1 MRRTTVC
8 DRPGWGKKQMSKAFW
23 VGLMALA
30 ASIASPAAA
39 KSKLFTDDAPLQLV
53 INAPFPTLVRA
64 AKTGTNPF
72 PATLTVTD
80 GAGPAQTVP
89 MQLRARGLTRR
100 TGGYCSFPPLS
111 LNFDKTKVEGTPFQG
126 QKKLKLVT
134 YCNTPADQEQ
144 RIVLEYLAYRFYNLV
159 TPLSYRVR
167 AAEVTYRKDDKD
179 DGVKRFGFLIE
190 DIDDVADRNKLK
202 ELKAASKQVKAAQ
215 LDPKAAARGALLEY
229 MISNLDWDFLAAT
242 PGADCCHNSRFLA
255 AKGATPATAT
265 AVVPLPYDFDYSGL
279 VDAPYAV
286 VPESLRV
293 NGVTDRLYRGY
304 CVSTAEMPAVI
315 AEFRAQR
322 PQMMALIAND
332 PRLNPRFKAKA
343 TRFMDGFF
351 AVLDDPAKVDA
362 QIIKKCRAA
371 AS

>member
-1 MRRTTVC
+1 MF
-8 DRPGWGKKQMSKAFW
+8 KAFW
-23 VGLMALA
+23 VGLTALVWLL
-30 ASIASPAAA
+30 ASPAAA
-39 KSKLFTDDAPLQLV
+39 KSNLFSEEAPLQLV
-53 INAPFPTLVRA
+53 ITAQFPQLVRS
-64 AKTGTNPF
+64 AKTSTNPF

-89 MQLRARGLTRR
+89 LELRPRGLTRR
-100 TGGYCSFPPLS
+100 TGGYCAFPPLS

-159 TPLSYRVR
+159 TPQSYRVR
-167 AAEVTYRKDDKD
+167 AADVTYRNGDKD
-179 DGVKRFGFLIE
+179 DGLKRFGFLIE

-202 ELKAASKQVKAAQ
+202 ELEAASKQVKVTQ
-215 LDPKAAARGALLEY
+215 LDPRAAGRGALLEY

-242 PGADCCHNSRFLA
+242 AGADCCHNSRFLA

-286 VPESLRV
+286 APESLKV

-304 CVSTAEMPAVI
+304 CVSTGEMPAVI
-315 AEFRAQR
+315 DEFRGKRAE
-322 PQMMALIAND
+322 MMALINTD
-332 PRLNPRFKAKA
+332 PRLNPRFRAKA
-343 TRFMDGFF
+343 ARFMDGFF
-351 AVLDDPAKVDA
+351 AVLDDPAKVEA
-362 QIIKKCRAA
+362 QIVKKCRSP

>member
-1 MRRTTVC
+1 MIKSFC
-8 DRPGWGKKQMSKAFW
+8 
-23 VGLMALA
+23 VGLTALGLLL
-30 ASIASPAAA
+30 ASPAAA
-39 KSKLFTDDAPLQLV
+39 KSSLFTDEAPLQLV
-53 INAPFPTLVRA
+53 INAPFPALVRA
-64 AKTGTNPF
+64 AKTSTNPF
-72 PATLTVTD
+72 PATLTITD

-89 MQLRARGLTRR
+89 VTLRARGLTRR

-134 YCNTPADQEQ
+134 YCNTPPDQEQ
-144 RIVLEYLAYRFYNLV
+144 RIVLEYLAYRLYNLI

-167 AAEVTYRKDDKD
+167 AADVTYRNGDKD
-179 DGVKRFGFLIE
+179 DGLKRFGFLIE

-202 ELKAASKQVKAAQ
+202 ELEAASKQVKVSQ
-215 LDPKAAARGALLEY
+215 LDPKAAGRGALLEY

-242 PGADCCHNSRFLA
+242 AGADCCHNSRFLA

-265 AVVPLPYDFDYSGL
+265 AVVPLPYDFDYSGF

-293 NGVTDRLYRGY
+293 TGVTDRLYRGY
-304 CVSTAEMPAVI
+304 CVSTPEMPAVI
-315 AEFRAQR
+315 DEFRGKRAQ
-322 PQMMALIAND
+322 MLAVINNE

-343 TRFMDGFF
+343 TRFVEGFF

-362 QIIKKCRAA
+362 QIIKKCRSP

>member
-1 MRRTTVC
+1 MN
-8 DRPGWGKKQMSKAFW
+8 KAFW
-23 VGLMALA
+23 VGLTALA
-30 ASIASPAAA
+30 WLVASPAAA
-39 KSKLFTDDAPLQLV
+39 KSSLFTDEAPLQLV
-53 INAPFPTLVRA
+53 INAQFPQLVRA
-64 AKTGTNPF
+64 AKSGTNPF

-89 MQLRARGLTRR
+89 LELRPRGLTRR
-100 TGGYCSFPPLS
+100 TGGYCAFPPLS

-167 AAEVTYRKDDKD
+167 AAEVTYRNGDKD
-179 DGVKRFGFLIE
+179 DGLKRFGFLIE
-190 DIDDVADRNKLK
+190 DIDDVADRNKLH
-202 ELKAASKQVKAAQ
+202 ELEVASKQIKPAQ
-215 LDPKAAARGALLEY
+215 LDPKATGRAALLEY

-242 PGADCCHNSRFLA
+242 AGADCCHNSRFLA

-293 NGVTDRLYRGY
+293 TGVTDRLYRGY

-315 AEFRAQR
+315 AEYRSHR

-343 TRFMDGFF
+343 TKFMDGFF

-362 QIIKKCRAA
+362 QIIKKCRSP

>member
-1 MRRTTVC
+1 MIKALWVSLTAL
-8 DRPGWGKKQMSKAFW
+8 GW
-23 VGLMALA
+23 LL
-30 ASIASPAAA
+30 ASPAAA
-39 KSKLFTDDAPLQLV
+39 KSSLFTDEAPLQLV

-64 AKTGTNPF
+64 AKTSTNPF

-80 GAGPAQTVP
+80 GAGPAQAVP
-89 MQLRARGLTRR
+89 VVLRARGLTRR

-144 RIVLEYLAYRFYNLV
+144 RIVLEYLAYRLYNLV

-167 AAEVTYRKDDKD
+167 AADVTYRNGDKD
-179 DGVKRFGFLIE
+179 DGLKRFGFLIE

-202 ELKAASKQVKAAQ
+202 ELEAASKQVKVSQ
-215 LDPKAAARGALLEY
+215 LDPKAAGRGALLEY

-242 PGADCCHNSRFLA
+242 AGADCCHNSRFLA
-255 AKGATPATAT
+255 AKGATPANAT

-293 NGVTDRLYRGY
+293 TGVTDRLYRGY
-304 CVSTAEMPAVI
+304 CVSTPEMPAVI
-315 AEFRAQR
+315 DEFRSKRA
-322 PQMMALIAND
+322 QMMAVINNE

-343 TRFMDGFF
+343 SRFMDGFF

-362 QIIKKCRAA
+362 QIIKKCR
-371 AS
+371 SPVS